1 MAKSSEWAA
10 PDTLRTFPVGWY
22 YDRYGVDCYI
32 CGHTFLLQSLYKEKK
47 LGIYSPSAMIDNKRI
62 RDLPEWN
69 IFYRMSES
77 ME

>member
-1 MAKSSEWAA
+1 MTDMALTAISVV
-10 PDTLRTFPVGWY
+10 TRF
-22 YDRYGVDCYI
+22 RYNHYI
-32 CGHTFLLQSLYKEKK
+32 RRKK

-62 RDLPEWN
+62 RDFPEWN